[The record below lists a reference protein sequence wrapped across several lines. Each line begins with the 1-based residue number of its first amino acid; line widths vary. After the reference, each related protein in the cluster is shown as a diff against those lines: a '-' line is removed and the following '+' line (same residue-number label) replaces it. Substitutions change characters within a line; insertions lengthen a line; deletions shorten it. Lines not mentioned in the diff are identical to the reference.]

1 MVLVA
6 IVLHSFFPK
15 PDIMFYIHQATCI
28 SPQQT
33 FSNIDIEKLNDVINN
48 KLIAAEPTY
57 EGIPNN
63 ILRRMGKAVRM
74 GIGAAL
80 PLIKQ
85 KPDGIII
92 GTSNGGMEDCIKFLN
107 QIIDYDEGMLAPGNF
122 VQSTTN
128 AIAGQLGMMSKNK
141 GYNITHVHRA
151 HAFENAMLDAAMLLK
166 ENINNNYLLG
176 GVDEISAYNYNIDYL
191 DGWYKKE
198 NISNKNLYYSFSNA
212 SIAGE
217 GAAAFLINN
226 NETGADAALQAIH
239 IFHTENENEVAEQL
253 KKFLEKNLSEK
264 EKLDLLI
271 TGENGDIRLLKY
283 YTVCEALMN
292 DDTTIAR
299 FKHMTGE
306 YPTASAIAVWLS
318 CHILNLQNIPQHMI
332 KKSGDQTDF
341 KKVLIYNNYKGLQH
355 SFILLSKK

>member
-1 MVLVA
+1 
-6 IVLHSFFPK
+6 
-15 PDIMFYIHQATCI
+15 MFYIHQHTCI

-33 FSNIDIEKLNDVINN
+33 FSNIDIEILNDVTDN
-48 KLIAAEPTY
+48 KLIAIEPTY
-57 EGIPNN
+57 EGIPNS

-122 VQSTTN
+122 VQSTSN
-128 AIAGQLGMMSKNK
+128 AIAGQLGMMSSNK

-151 HAFENAMLDAAMLLK
+151 HAFENAMIDAVMLLK
-166 ENINNNYLLG
+166 ENSNNNYLLG
-176 GVDEISAYNYNIDYL
+176 GVDEISAYNYNIEYL
-191 DGWYKKE
+191 GGWYKKE
-198 NISNKNLYYSFSNA
+198 IISNKNLYNSNSIA

-217 GAAAFLINN
+217 GAAMFFINN
-226 NETGADAALQAIH
+226 DKTNAVAGLQAIH
-239 IFHTENENEVAEQL
+239 IFHTEDENEVADQL
-253 KKFLEKNLSEK
+253 KIFLGKNLSAN

-271 TGENGDIRLLKY
+271 TGENGDSRLLKY
-283 YTVCEALMN
+283 YSICETLINDETTV
-292 DDTTIAR
+292 AR
-299 FKHMTGE
+299 FKHMVGE
-306 YPTASAIAVWLS
+306 YPTSSAIAVWLA
-318 CHILNLQNIPQHMI
+318 CNILEEQNIPQHMI
-332 KKSGDQTDF
+332 KKQTKKTAF

>member
-1 MVLVA
+1 
-6 IVLHSFFPK
+6 
-15 PDIMFYIHQATCI
+15 MFYIHQATCI

-33 FSNIDIEKLNDVINN
+33 FSNINLEILNDVTDN
-48 KLIAAEPTY
+48 KLKAVEPTY
-57 EGIPNN
+57 EGIPNG

-74 GIGAAL
+74 GIGTAL
-80 PLIKQ
+80 PLISR

-128 AIAGQLGMMSKNK
+128 AIAGQLGMMSSNK

-151 HAFENAMLDAAMLLK
+151 FAFENAMIDAAMLLK
-166 ENINNNYLLG
+166 ENPANNYLLG
-176 GVDEISAYNYNIDYL
+176 GVDEISAYNYNIEYL
-191 DGWYKKE
+191 GGWYKKE
-198 NISNKNLYYSFSNA
+198 IISNKDLYVSNSIA

-217 GAAAFLINN
+217 GSAMFLVNN
-226 NETGADAALQAIH
+226 DKTNAVAELQAIH
-239 IFHTENENEVAEQL
+239 IFHTEDENEVSNQL
-253 KKFLEKNLSEK
+253 KKFLEINLPGE

-271 TGENGDIRLLKY
+271 IGENGDNRLLKY
-283 YTVCEALMN
+283 YSICEALIN
-292 DDTTIAR
+292 DDVTITR
-299 FKHMTGE
+299 FKHMVGE
-306 YPTASAIAVWLS
+306 YPTSSAIAVWLA
-318 CHILNLQNIPQHMI
+318 CYIMLQQNIPHHMI
-332 KKSGDQTDF
+332 KKSGEKNEF